1 MTIKEYLSQALL
13 LDHMIQGKILL
24 SEDLNRQAMQCGI
37 GASPGSAGIYAHL
50 SALEA
55 EINADIDR
63 LVALKQKLY
72 ALIEGIPD
80 LRERTLLELR
90 YLSSENGKRLTWAQI
105 AQILCY
111 DERWVMR
118 LHLRALKSAEKVWKQ
133 LDEK

>member
-1 MTIKEYLSQALL
+1 M
-13 LDHMIQGKILL
+13 
-24 SEDLNRQAMQCGI
+24 
-37 GASPGSAGIYAHL
+37 